1 MYQAQTIFSITNDS
15 SYGES
20 DFIISSSNAEAHKI
34 ITSWPNLWGIIPYK
48 RALILLGPKYSGKSF
63 LSKIW
68 QNIKP
73 PENIKLLER
82 GDQLGDPKHCKII
95 YEDIDLLD
103 QSKEEELFH
112 IINSSNEEGKYLL
125 LTATKFPKYS
135 LKDLSSRINSINIA
149 RIGPPDDELLAMLIF
164 KLFSDNS
171 VKISPDIVKY
181 LVKVLPRDFVSV
193 KNITEQ
199 INKEALVKGR
209 RVTIPF
215 IKTILD
221 LGF

>member
-1 MYQAQTIFSITNDS
+1 MHQDQTIFSIKNDNR
-15 SYGES
+15 YNES
-20 DFIISSSNAEAHKI
+20 DFIVSSSNSEAHKI
-34 ITSWPNLWGIIPYK
+34 ITSWPGLWGIPPYD
-48 RALILLGPKYSGKSF
+48 RALILIGPKFSGKTF
-63 LSKIW
+63 LSTIW
-68 QNIKP
+68 QNITS
-73 PENIKLLER
+73 PERSEYLSPSGNY
-82 GDQLGDPKHCKII
+82 KII

-112 IINSSNEEGKYLL
+112 IINSTHEEGKYLL

-149 RIGPPDDELLAMLIF
+149 RISLPDDELLTMLIF

-171 VKISPDIVKY
+171 VKINSDIVKY
-181 LVKVLPRDFVSV
+181 LVNVLPRDFVSV
-193 KNITEQ
+193 KNVIEK

-215 IKTILD
+215 IKTILA
-221 LGF
+221 LGA